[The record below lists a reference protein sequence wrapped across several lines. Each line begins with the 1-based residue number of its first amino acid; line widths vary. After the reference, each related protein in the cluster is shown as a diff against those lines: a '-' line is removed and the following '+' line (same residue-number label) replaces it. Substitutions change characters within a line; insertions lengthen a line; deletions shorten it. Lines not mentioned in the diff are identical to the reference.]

1 MVALMVVT
9 DEDGDAMLVMVSL
22 DGHLD
27 IVWLALFDRG
37 GL

>member
-1 MVALMVVT
+1 MVVA
-9 DEDGDAMLVMVSL
+9 DEYGDAMLVMVSM
-22 DGHLD
+22 DGYLD